1 MQESINYFFL
11 LIGRVKNIRWDL
23 SSKNF
28 ILVSKSLI
36 FYNARNDSTKLN
48 KFLLKLSNQSH
59 IKKTINKII
68 TPWYSIPLID
78 RWLLGQIIPPMLFA
92 ISAFTV
98 ISLSVGVMFDLIRK
112 VVEYGLPLFLA
123 LKVIFFSLP
132 SFLVLSF
139 PMAVLLSTLLAYGKL
154 SSNSE
159 LLALKSLGIKTSRI
173 ISPAIALSI
182 FMTGLTFYFNDN
194 LVPASNKLAEVT
206 LRAGIGSS
214 FSGEQGKD
222 NIMFS
227 RYGSRINSSN
237 KKPTKI
243 NTYLTHIFYASWYE
257 NNIMEGVTV
266 LDFSREDFQQILKAK
281 NGKFDK
287 KSSSWIFS
295 DGSIVSID
303 PSGQTTNIQ
312 FKEYTYPFVEGP
324 MELAKVPKDANEMTL
339 KQAIQAEK
347 IYEKTGNIKE
357 VRRIKVRIQ
366 EKFTLP
372 FACLVF
378 GLIGSSLGSKS
389 NLRSSKSQGFGLSVI
404 LILIYYVMS
413 FLFSSLGVKGILP
426 PIFAAWLPVLISL
439 GGGIY
444 LLRKSSSF

>member
-1 MQESINYFFL
+1 M
-11 LIGRVKNIRWDL
+11 
-23 SSKNF
+23 
-28 ILVSKSLI
+28 
-36 FYNARNDSTKLN
+36 
-48 KFLLKLSNQSH
+48 KLSNQLV
-59 IKKTINKII
+59 IKKALNKII
-68 TPWYSIPLID
+68 APWYSIPLID
-78 RWLLGQIIPPMLFA
+78 RWLLGQIIPPMIFA

-112 VVEYGLPLFLA
+112 IVEFGLPLFLA
-123 LKVIFFSLP
+123 LKVLFLSLP

-194 LVPASNKLAEVT
+194 LVPASNKLAEAT
-206 LRAGIGSS
+206 LRAGMGGS
-214 FSGEQGKD
+214 FSEEKGKS

-227 RYGSRINSSN
+227 RYGSRINSSTQ
-237 KKPTKI
+237 KTTKR
-243 NTYLTHIFYASWYE
+243 NNYLTHIFYASRYE
-257 NNIMEGVTV
+257 KNLMKKVTL
-266 LDFSREDFQQILKAK
+266 LDFSRQDFQQILKAK
-281 NGKFDK
+281 TGRFDK
-287 KSSSWIFS
+287 KNSSWIFS
-295 DGSIVSID
+295 EGSILSID

-324 MELAKVPKDANEMTL
+324 LELAKVPKDANEMSL
-339 KQAIQAEK
+339 KQALKAEN
-347 IYEKTGNIKE
+347 IYRKTGNIKE
-357 VRRIKVRIQ
+357 IRRIQVRIQ

-372 FACLVF
+372 CACLVF

-413 FLFSSLGVKGILP
+413 FVFSSFGVKGLIN

-439 GGGIY
+439 AGGIY
-444 LLRKSSSF
+444 LSRKSSSF

>member
-1 MQESINYFFL
+1 M
-11 LIGRVKNIRWDL
+11 
-23 SSKNF
+23 
-28 ILVSKSLI
+28 
-36 FYNARNDSTKLN
+36 
-48 KFLLKLSNQSH
+48 KLSNQPL

-68 TPWYSIPLID
+68 SPWYLLPLID
-78 RWLLGQIIPPMLFA
+78 RWLLGQIIPPMIFA

-112 VVEYGLPLFLA
+112 IVEFGLPLFLA
-123 LKVIFFSLP
+123 LKVLFFSLP

-159 LLALKSLGIKTSRI
+159 LIALKSLGIKTTRI

-194 LVPASNKLAEVT
+194 LVPTSNKLAETT

-214 FSGEQGKD
+214 FNGEQGKD

-227 RYGSRINSSN
+227 RYGSRINASS

-243 NTYLTHIFYASWYE
+243 NTFLTHIFYASWYQ

-281 NGKFDK
+281 TGTFDK

-324 MELAKVPKDANEMTL
+324 MELAKVPTDATEMTL
-339 KQAIQAEK
+339 KQAMQAEK
-347 IYEKTGNIKE
+347 IYKKTGNLKE
-357 VRRIKVRIQ
+357 IRRIKVRIQ

-413 FLFSSLGVKGILP
+413 FIFSSFGVKGILS
-426 PIFAAWLPVLISL
+426 PIFAAWLPVLISMV
-439 GGGIY
+439 GGIY

>member
-1 MQESINYFFL
+1 
-11 LIGRVKNIRWDL
+11 
-23 SSKNF
+23 
-28 ILVSKSLI
+28 
-36 FYNARNDSTKLN
+36 
-48 KFLLKLSNQSH
+48 LKISNQSL

-68 TPWYSIPLID
+68 LPWYSIPLID
-78 RWLLGQIIPPMLFA
+78 RWLLGQIIPPMIFA

-112 VVEYGLPLFLA
+112 IVEFGLPLFIA
-123 LKVIFFSLP
+123 LKVLFFSLP

-173 ISPAIALSI
+173 ITPAIALSI

-194 LVPASNKLAEVT
+194 LVPKSNKLAEQT
-206 LRAGIGSS
+206 LRSGIGSS
-214 FSGEQGKD
+214 FSGEKGKD

-227 RYGSRINSSN
+227 RYGSRIDAST
-237 KKPTKI
+237 KKPTKT
-243 NTYLTHIFYASWYE
+243 NTFLTHIFYAAWYE
-257 NNIMEGVTV
+257 NNIMKGVTV
-266 LDFSREDFQQILKAK
+266 LDFSREDIQQILKA
-281 NGKFDK
+281 NTGRFDK
-287 KSSSWIFS
+287 KNSSWIFS
-295 DGSIVSID
+295 DGSIVSVS
-303 PSGQTTNIQ
+303 PNGQTTNIQ

-324 MELAKVPKDANEMTL
+324 IELAKVPRDAKDMTL
-339 KQAIQAEK
+339 KQALQAEK
-347 IYEKTGNIKE
+347 IYKETGNLKE
-357 VRRIKVRIQ
+357 IRRIQVRIQ

-372 FACLVF
+372 CACLVF

-413 FLFSSLGVKGILP
+413 FVFSSFGVKGLLTP
-426 PIFAAWLPVLISL
+426 FFAAWLPVIISM

-444 LLRKSSSF
+444 FLRKSSSI

>member
-1 MQESINYFFL
+1 M
-11 LIGRVKNIRWDL
+11 
-23 SSKNF
+23 
-28 ILVSKSLI
+28 
-36 FYNARNDSTKLN
+36 
-48 KFLLKLSNQSH
+48 KLSNQSF

-68 TPWYSIPLID
+68 SPWYLLPLID
-78 RWLLGQIIPPMLFA
+78 RWLLGQIIPPMVFA

-112 VVEYGLPLFLA
+112 IVEFGLPLFLA
-123 LKVIFFSLP
+123 LKVLFFSLP

-159 LLALKSLGIKTSRI
+159 LLALKSIGIQTSRI
-173 ISPAIALSI
+173 ITPAIALSI

-194 LVPASNKLAEVT
+194 LVPASNKLAETT

-214 FSGEQGKD
+214 FSSGEGKD

-227 RYGSRINSSN
+227 RYGSRINASN

-243 NTYLTHIFYASWYE
+243 NTLLTHIFYASWYE

-281 NGKFDK
+281 TGRYDK
-287 KSSSWIFS
+287 KNSSWIFS
-295 DGSIVSID
+295 DGSIVSIS
-303 PSGQTTNIQ
+303 PSGQATNIQ

-324 MELAKVPKDANEMTL
+324 MELAKVPKDATEMTL

-347 IYEKTGNIKE
+347 IYKKTGNLKE

-404 LILIYYVMS
+404 LILIYYLMS
-413 FLFSSLGVKGILP
+413 FIFSSFGVKGILP

>member
-1 MQESINYFFL
+1 LKL
-11 LIGRVKNIRWDL
+11 LNQ
-23 SSKNF
+23 
-28 ILVSKSLI
+28 SLI
-36 FYNARNDSTKLN
+36 
-48 KFLLKLSNQSH
+48 
-59 IKKTINKII
+59 KKSINKII
-68 TPWYSIPLID
+68 TPWYSIALID
-78 RWLLGQIIPPMLFA
+78 RWLLGQIIPPMIFA

-112 VVEYGLPLFLA
+112 IVEFGLPLFLA
-123 LKVIFFSLP
+123 LKVLFFSLP

-173 ISPAIALSI
+173 ITPAIALSI

-194 LVPASNKLAEVT
+194 LVPTSNKLAEKT

-214 FSGEQGKD
+214 FSAEQGKD

-266 LDFSREDFQQILKAK
+266 LDFSREDIQQILKAK
-281 NGKFDK
+281 TGRFDK
-287 KSSSWIFS
+287 KNSSWIFS
-295 DGSIVSID
+295 EGSIVSID
-303 PSGQTTNIQ
+303 PGGKTTNIQ

-324 MELAKVPKDANEMTL
+324 LELAKVPKDANEMTL

-347 IYEKTGNIKE
+347 IYEKTGNLKE

-413 FLFSSLGVKGILP
+413 FIFSSFGVKGILP
-426 PIFAAWLPVLISL
+426 PIFAAWSPVLISL
-439 GGGIY
+439 AGGIY

>member
-1 MQESINYFFL
+1 M
-11 LIGRVKNIRWDL
+11 
-23 SSKNF
+23 
-28 ILVSKSLI
+28 
-36 FYNARNDSTKLN
+36 T
-48 KFLLKLSNQSH
+48 LSNQSL

-68 TPWYSIPLID
+68 SPWYLLPLID
-78 RWLLGQIIPPMLFA
+78 RWVLGQIIPPMIFA

-112 VVEYGLPLFLA
+112 IVEFGLPLFLA
-123 LKVIFFSLP
+123 LKVLFFSLP

-194 LVPASNKLAEVT
+194 LVPASNKLAETT

-214 FSGEQGKD
+214 FSAEQGKD

-227 RYGSRINSSN
+227 RYGSRINASN

-243 NTYLTHIFYASWYE
+243 NTYLTHIFYASWFE
-257 NNIMEGVTV
+257 KNIMKGVTV

-281 NGKFDK
+281 TGTFDK

-324 MELAKVPKDANEMTL
+324 LELAKVPKDANEMTL

-347 IYEKTGNIKE
+347 IYEKTGNLKE

-413 FLFSSLGVKGILP
+413 FLFSSFGVKGILP
-426 PIFAAWLPVLISL
+426 PIFAAWSPVLISL

>member
-1 MQESINYFFL
+1 MKL
-11 LIGRVKNIRWDL
+11 LNQSLIKKNI
-23 SSKNF
+23 
-28 ILVSKSLI
+28 
-36 FYNARNDSTKLN
+36 
-48 KFLLKLSNQSH
+48 NQ
-59 IKKTINKII
+59 II
-68 TPWYSIPLID
+68 APWYSIPLLD
-78 RWLLGQIIPPMLFA
+78 RWLLGQLIPPMIFA

-112 VVEYGLPLFLA
+112 IVEFGLPLFLA
-123 LKVIFFSLP
+123 LKVLFFSLP

-194 LVPASNKLAEVT
+194 LVPSSNKLAETT

-214 FSGEQGKD
+214 FSSETGKD

-227 RYGSRINSSN
+227 RYGSRINKST
-237 KKPTKI
+237 KKPTKT

-257 NNIMEGVTV
+257 NNIMKGVTV
-266 LDFSREDFQQILKAK
+266 LDFSRADFQQILKAK
-281 NGKFDK
+281 TAEFDK
-287 KSSSWIFS
+287 KKSSWIFYE
-295 DGSIVSID
+295 GSIVSIS
-303 PSGQTTNIQ
+303 PSGQTSNIQ
-312 FKEYTYPFVEGP
+312 FKKYIYPFVEGP
-324 MELAKVPKDANEMTL
+324 LELARVPKDASKMTL
-339 KQAIQAEK
+339 QQALKAEE
-347 IYEKTGNIKE
+347 IYKRTGNLKE
-357 VRRIKVRIQ
+357 IRRIQVRIQ

-372 FACLVF
+372 CACLVF
-378 GLIGSSLGSKS
+378 GLIGSCLGSKS

-413 FLFSSLGVKGILP
+413 FVFSSFGVKGLLS
-426 PIFAAWLPVLISL
+426 PIFAPWLPVVMSL
-439 GGGIY
+439 GGGLY
-444 LLRKSSSF
+444 FLRKSSSL

>member
-1 MQESINYFFL
+1 M
-11 LIGRVKNIRWDL
+11 
-23 SSKNF
+23 
-28 ILVSKSLI
+28 
-36 FYNARNDSTKLN
+36 
-48 KFLLKLSNQSH
+48 KLSNQLV
-59 IKKTINKII
+59 IKKAFNKII
-68 TPWYSIPLID
+68 APWYSIPLID
-78 RWLLGQIIPPMLFA
+78 RWLLGQIIPPMIFA

-112 VVEYGLPLFLA
+112 IVEFGLPLFLA
-123 LKVIFFSLP
+123 LKVLFFSLP

-214 FSGEQGKD
+214 FSSETGKD

-227 RYGSRINSSN
+227 RYGSRINAST
-237 KKPTKI
+237 KKPTKT
-243 NTYLTHIFYASWYE
+243 NTFLTHIFYASWYE

-266 LDFSREDFQQILKAK
+266 LDFSREDFQQVLKAK
-281 NGKFDK
+281 TAKFDSK
-287 KSSSWIFS
+287 NSSWIFS
-295 DGSIVSID
+295 EGSIVSID
-303 PSGQTTNIQ
+303 PSGQTTNIK

-324 MELAKVPKDANEMTL
+324 LELAKVPKDATEMTL
-339 KQAIQAEK
+339 KQALEAEK
-347 IYEKTGNIKE
+347 IYKKTGNLKE
-357 VRRIKVRIQ
+357 IRRIQVRIQ

-413 FLFSSLGVKGILP
+413 FVFSSFGVKGILP

-444 LLRKSSSF
+444 FMRKSSSF